1 LNTQISAATGSL
13 SWMCTEWFIRKR
25 PSVLGIISGAL
36 AGLVCITPGA
46 GYLDTT
52 GAVVCGA
59 LAGPTCFAACQL
71 KKIFQFDDAL
81 DAFGIHGP
89 GGILGGILTGFLA
102 KEDIGGTKG
111 VFEGNPK
118 QLGLQLYGIV
128 ISIVWSVVV
137 SYVLLKLIDW
147 SLGLRVG
154 RDEELIGLDMVCHGE
169 SVLPRNT
176 GDWETE
182 DNFQDRSRGS
192 KSGSEPNINTSG
204 SRGGN
209 NGTDWHEGI
218 ANNSTTNSSRRASAE
233 MSFHTSQHD
242 ARRVPPAAAAAA
254 MRPEEPPAT
263 SLNYGIA

>member
-1 LNTQISAATGSL
+1 
-13 SWMCTEWFIRKR
+13 
-25 PSVLGIISGAL
+25 
-36 AGLVCITPGA
+36 
-46 GYLDTT
+46 
-52 GAVVCGA
+52 
-59 LAGPTCFAACQL
+59 
-71 KKIFQFDDAL
+71 
-81 DAFGIHGP
+81 
-89 GGILGGILTGFLA
+89 
-102 KEDIGGTKG
+102 
-111 VFEGNPK
+111 
-118 QLGLQLYGIV
+118 
-128 ISIVWSVVV
+128 
-137 SYVLLKLIDW
+137 
-147 SLGLRVG
+147 
-154 RDEELIGLDMVCHGE
+154 MVCHGE

-204 SRGGN
+204 SRVCVYVCVCVCCAEVLACTRRPPQMMCSLALPRSRYRVRAILRCVPYPAALPGDACCLPTWCALTALDASCCGAALSRARTHTHTHTHTHAHAHTHQGGN